1 MTVAYK
7 GVAGNAP
14 IALWVVPVAEI
25 GGVARHVLDVART
38 GLPRTRMVV
47 LCPPGALA
55 EELTRLGV
63 PVLAESFGPN
73 YGLAASV
80 RVLRHAVAKLRP
92 AIVHTHLAYADIVGA
107 LAVPLT
113 GPTKLV
119 STEHGIAYDDSV
131 YHGSSFKS
139 ALMSRAHQVRC
150 ERFDALMACSVATAD
165 AMEAKWHPR
174 RVIDVLH
181 NGVDAP
187 TAPSQRKEGL
197 RILSLARLAPE
208 KRILEL
214 LKGFSLLK
222 RDYPQATLTIA
233 GTGEEEAALRGA
245 VESLGLTDCVDFPG
259 FVDARQA
266 LASHDVLA
274 QLSVWENCSYSLLDA
289 VVSGMGVV
297 ATPVGGNPE
306 ILPSQCLVDAYD
318 VTAIAQA
325 LASQGL
331 ELEQRPQLNPYWP
344 SVSDMCHSI
353 VKVYQGCFK

>member
-55 EELTRLGV
+55 EELTQLGV

-245 VESLGLTDCVDFPG
+245 VESLGLTDC
-259 FVDARQA
+259 
-266 LASHDVLA
+266 
-274 QLSVWENCSYSLLDA
+274 
-289 VVSGMGVV
+289 
-297 ATPVGGNPE
+297 
-306 ILPSQCLVDAYD
+306 LPSCRCGR
-318 VTAIAQA
+318 TA
-325 LASQGL
+325 LTL
-331 ELEQRPQLNPYWP
+331 
-344 SVSDMCHSI
+344 C
-353 VKVYQGCFK
+353 

>member
-1 MTVAYK
+1 M
-7 GVAGNAP
+7 
-14 IALWVVPVAEI
+14 
-25 GGVARHVLDVART
+25 
-38 GLPRTRMVV
+38 
-47 LCPPGALA
+47 
-55 EELTRLGV
+55 
-63 PVLAESFGPN
+63 
-73 YGLAASV
+73 
-80 RVLRHAVAKLRP
+80 
-92 AIVHTHLAYADIVGA
+92 
-107 LAVPLT
+107 
-113 GPTKLV
+113 
-119 STEHGIAYDDSV
+119 
-131 YHGSSFKS
+131 
-139 ALMSRAHQVRC
+139 
-150 ERFDALMACSVATAD
+150 
-165 AMEAKWHPR
+165 
-174 RVIDVLH
+174 
-181 NGVDAP
+181 
-187 TAPSQRKEGL
+187 
-197 RILSLARLAPE
+197 SLARLAPE

-233 GTGEEEAALRGA
+233 GTGEEGAALRGA

-259 FVDARQA
+259 FVNARQA

-331 ELEQRPQLNPYWP
+331 ELAQRPQLNPYWP